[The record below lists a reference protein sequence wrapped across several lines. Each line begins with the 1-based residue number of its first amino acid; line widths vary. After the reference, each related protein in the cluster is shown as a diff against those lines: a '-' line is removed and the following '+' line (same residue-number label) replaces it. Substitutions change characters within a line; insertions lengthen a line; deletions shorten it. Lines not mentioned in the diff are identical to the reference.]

1 MRTLTFASACL
12 LVAALAGVSAQEC
25 GDGAGPLCLIFT
37 VEQDEVVVDV
47 RGGEPRLELNGK
59 PMPERRY
66 TIRGK
71 WILIKD
77 AQGVP
82 VASVTYSREGGN
94 VQILVPRRKAALGIT
109 MGTPGPSLAAHL
121 GLDRKRVVILDAI
134 KPGSAAAKA
143 GLEKYDVVTH
153 IDGEAPATQQRIQE
167 AVTKKKPGDRI
178 TLRVVRKGQPRE
190 IEVVLGAEFEATFD
204 ASTMIRADKLVTC
217 WDPAKAPSGGA
228 SMQSPVEFTF
238 SEPFVYLSDQGPVK
252 FAELDMVSMPTTAP
266 AAPDQ
271 PDRLKRLESQLE
283 RIEARLKEILERLG
297 KRKL

>member
-1 MRTLTFASACL
+1 MRTMIFASACL
-12 LVAALAGVSAQEC
+12 VVAALAGLPAQES

-47 RGGEPRLELNGK
+47 RGGKPRLELNGE

-77 AQGVP
+77 ARGVP
-82 VASVTYSREGGN
+82 VASVTYSKEGGN
-94 VQILVPRRKAALGIT
+94 VQILVPKRKAALGIT

-121 GLDRKRVVILDAI
+121 GLDRERVVILDAI
-134 KPGSAAAKA
+134 KPGSAAAEA

-153 IDGEAPATQQRIQE
+153 VDGKAPATQQRVQE

-178 TLRVVRKGQPRE
+178 RLRVVRKGKPCE
-190 IEVVLGAEFEATFD
+190 VEVVLGAELEAGLD
-204 ASTMIRADKLVTC
+204 AGNRIRADEIVTYWDPGKPSSGGGLKLV
-217 WDPAKAPSGGA
+217 PG
-228 SMQSPVEFTF
+228 ELTF
-238 SEPFVYLSDQGPVK
+238 SEPVVNLSKQEPVK
-252 FAELDMVSMPTTAP
+252 FFELGKLSMATVAP
-266 AAPDQ
+266 AVPDQ
-271 PDRLKRLESQLE
+271 SDRLKRLESRLE

>member
-1 MRTLTFASACL
+1 MRTFALAFACL
-12 LVAALAGVSAQEC
+12 LVAALTGIPAQEG
-25 GDGAGPLCLIFT
+25 GDGDGPLCLIFT

-47 RGGEPRLELNGK
+47 RGGKPRLELNGE

-77 AQGVP
+77 SRGVP
-82 VASVTYSREGGN
+82 VASVTYSKEGGN
-94 VQILVPRRKAALGIT
+94 LQILVPKRKASLGIT

-143 GLEKYDVVTH
+143 GLAKYDVVTQV
-153 IDGEAPATQQRIQE
+153 DGKAPATQQRIQE

-178 TLRVVRKGQPRE
+178 RLRVVRKGQPRE
-190 IEVVLGAEFEATFD
+190 IEVVLGAELEGGLD
-204 ASTMIRADKLVTC
+204 SSTRIRADELVTYWDPGKPSSQGYVKLVPGELTI
-217 WDPAKAPSGGA
+217 
-228 SMQSPVEFTF
+228 
-238 SEPFVYLSDQGPVK
+238 SEPIVYQSNQEPANFIELGKLSMATV
-252 FAELDMVSMPTTAP
+252 AP

-271 PDRLKRLESQLE
+271 SDRLKRLESKLE
-283 RIEARLKEILERLG
+283 RIEATLKEILERLG